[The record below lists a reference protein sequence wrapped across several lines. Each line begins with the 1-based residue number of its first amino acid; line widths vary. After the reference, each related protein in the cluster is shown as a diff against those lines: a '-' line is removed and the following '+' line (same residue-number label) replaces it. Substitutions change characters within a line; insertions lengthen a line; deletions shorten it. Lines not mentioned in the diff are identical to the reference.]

1 MLVKIYDEQAFQV
14 LNDSFTVSPSTT
26 GYDLYISADGVS
38 YSKFTSVPAGVTRQF
53 VQMSE
58 GNFYK
63 LVGNQGTVTVNWIK
77 CLNGQGGGGTGNIP
91 IASETTLGGVKV
103 GNGLSIDE
111 TGVLSSSGKEQVD
124 IPVEIHG
131 DLIVSMLTQD
141 ELAALYTKLAANY
154 NGYEVRLI
162 ENLDGEATTYV
173 PIESY
178 VEEDVTVTYRFDIAG
193 STYFFSI
200 SPDGTYRGEIVRHSG
215 GGSVVELTQA
225 EYDALDE
232 AGEIDYDTV
241 YVISD
246 AEEIDLNGFA
256 TKEQVDNI
264 ETEVLKKA
272 TAVAIT
278 ATNGIPKWNEQGIIT
293 GLQTNAGS
301 QNIYINDQ
309 TNTIIKGGTWT
320 AGTARLYSP
329 ANAGNK
335 GQMLMSNG
343 SGAPVWSDYKFVFLT
358 QDAYDNLATK
368 DSRTVYIIIEE

>member
-77 CLNGQGGGGTGNIP
+77 CLNGQGGGGTGNLP
-91 IASETTLGGVKV
+91 IASETTLGGIKV
-103 GNGLSIDE
+103 GDGLEISED
-111 TGVLSSSGKEQVD
+111 GVLSS
-124 IPVEIHG
+124 
-131 DLIVSMLTQD
+131 
-141 ELAALYTKLAANY
+141 N
-154 NGYEVRLI
+154 
-162 ENLDGEATTYV
+162 
-173 PIESY
+173 
-178 VEEDVTVTYRFDIAG
+178 
-193 STYFFSI
+193 
-200 SPDGTYRGEIVRHSG
+200 G
-215 GGSVVELTQA
+215 GGNANIVELTQT
-225 EYDALDE
+225 EYDELDQR
-232 AGEIDYDTV
+232 GEIDPEAI
-241 YVISD
+241 YVIVD
-246 AEEIDLNGFA
+246 AEEIDLSKFA
-256 TKEQVDNI
+256 FQADLDIVQDALANKANASNI
-264 ETEVLKKA
+264 S
-272 TAVAIT
+272 

-309 TNTIIKGGTWT
+309 SNTIIKGSTWT
-320 AGTARLYSP
+320 SGTARLYSP

-368 DSRTVYIIIEE
+368 DSRTLYYIIED